1 MQSQPRQAHRALPS
15 IATEGDAGL
24 IRVVGM
30 IDEHFP
36 GFGDLTH
43 LRTAVIDASQVTYM
57 TSFGV
62 AKWLK
67 AMAAVPY
74 TLSTLYLAGC
84 PPIFIDQLTMILN
97 FSGRARIVSLLVPY
111 TCTSC
116 GRETNDI
123 VDVVGRR
130 DLPEQKCTRCGGK
143 LALDAIADGY
153 LTSLARF
160 GASSVDP
167 AIPRLLAADP
177 SQLRAR
183 EITPEVAPRPAPV
196 KAPEKTRSVPLL
208 AVFVIL
214 AIAIAAAAYL
224 LSPR

>member
-1 MQSQPRQAHRALPS
+1 VQSQPRQAHRALPS
-15 IATEGDAGL
+15 IATEGDAAI
-24 IRVVGM
+24 IRIVGM

-36 GFGDLTH
+36 GFGDLSGV
-43 LRTAVIDASQVTYM
+43 RTAVVDASRVTYM

-84 PPIFIDQLTMILN
+84 PQIFVDQLTMILG
-97 FSGRARIVSLLVPY
+97 FAGRSRIVSLLVPY
-111 TCTSC
+111 TCMSC
-116 GRETNDI
+116 GRETNEI

-130 DLPEQKCTRCGGK
+130 DLPEQKCTQCGGK

-153 LTSLARF
+153 LTSLAKF

-167 AIPRLLAADP
+167 AVARLLTADP
-177 SQLRAR
+177 SQLRERVIAAQ
-183 EITPEVAPRPAPV
+183 VAPKPAPV
-196 KAPEKTRSVPLL
+196 KADKPRSVPLL
-208 AVFVIL
+208 AVFIAL
-214 AIAIAAAAYL
+214 AIAIAAVAYL
-224 LSPR
+224 LVPR